1 MNQPDSST
9 IPAAQPSPSLFG
21 PFQVRVDPWE
31 VDYGS
36 ETPLETLDDQP
47 NEDILLDIEL
57 PADRWAPMN
66 PGPVRAPGRLYFVDG
81 VRRLETRLVVN
92 HNGQLLHGGFGSFAV
107 GCVEVRP
114 GRATFGDQNLG
125 REVILG
131 SDQRLPE
138 DVPVRP
144 NLIYAA
150 RSAKDVEPDAPL
162 RTIQAD
168 MRRAEVRLA
177 RRLADLAD
185 TLVVTDGPLGAEGK
199 GNAVGL
205 IKRISRLYLPGCL
218 VPVLTRLPAGTR
230 TPLFA
235 IRAKNRRF
243 ARLAWF
249 LRLAS
254 VLPAESELHG
264 LVRLEVAES
273 VGGDGARFLAD
284 LTAVLLPR
292 FAPPRARDPR
302 SPQNLLPIGALERQL
317 RHALGDQRLVR
328 RWIETLVAREATHAR
343 P

>member
-1 MNQPDSST
+1 L
-9 IPAAQPSPSLFG
+9 SPKTSRPNHVTASPLFG

-36 ETPLETLDDQP
+36 ETPLEPLDDKP
-47 NEDILLDIEL
+47 YEDVLLDVEL
-57 PADRWAPMN
+57 PTDHWAPLN
-66 PGPVRAPGRLYFVDG
+66 PGPVRSPERMYFVDG
-81 VRRLETRLVVN
+81 VRRLETRLVVSN
-92 HNGQLLHGGFGSFAV
+92 NGQLLHGGFGSFAV

-114 GRATFGDQNLG
+114 GRAMFGDKDVG
-125 REVILG
+125 RDVVLG
-131 SDQRLPE
+131 SGQRLPK

-144 NLIYAA
+144 NLVYTA
-150 RSAKDVEPDAPL
+150 RSAKETEPDAPL
-162 RTIQAD
+162 RTIQAN

-205 IKRISRLYLPGCL
+205 IKRISELYLPNCL
-218 VPVLTRLPAGTR
+218 VPVLIKLPAGTR

-254 VLPAESELHG
+254 VLPGESELHG

-273 VGGDGARFLAD
+273 LGATGARLLAD

-292 FAPPRARDPR
+292 FAPPRGRDPR
-302 SPQNLLPIGALERQL
+302 SPQNLLPIGALEQHL

-328 RWIETLVAREATHAR
+328 RWIQVLVAREATHAR